1 MASPHLLLAEDE
13 DNLRRVL
20 AARLRRDGYEVLAV
34 ADGHQALEALGRHH
48 FDVVLTDLRM
58 PGLGGM
64 ELLRRVMKQEPS
76 LPVVILT
83 AHGTVDL
90 AVEALKSGAF
100 DFLTK
105 PVDRRELGLVLGK
118 ACASR
123 RLSADGAE
131 EPAVRGRFGLVGASA
146 PMRKLFD
153 QVARVADSPAT
164 VLVTGESGTGKELVA
179 KALHEHSSRRAGP
192 FVRVHCAAIPPGLL
206 ESELFGHE
214 RGAFTGAV
222 STKPGRF
229 ELADGGTL
237 FLDEIGEVPLEMQA
251 KLLRVLQEQEFERVG
266 GLHTL
271 RVDVRLVAATHRDL
285 QREVA
290 EGRFREDL
298 FYRLNVVNLRLPPL
312 RERMGDIPAL
322 VEHLTRKH
330 ARRLGREAPR
340 WGDEAL
346 QALGAYHWPGNVR
359 ELENVVE
366 RALLFCDG
374 DEVGVVHLPEE
385 LVTGE
390 RDVASSEAPLPSLT
404 ELLDGG
410 AAARGL
416 KEVVREAKARL
427 ERAIISQALE
437 HTGGNVTRAA
447 RLLKLSR
454 KGLQIKMRELGLR
467 EGFEG

>member
-13 DNLRRVL
+13 TNLRRVL
-20 AARLRRDGYEVLAV
+20 SARLRREGYEVLAV
-34 ADGHQALEALGRHH
+34 SDGLEALEALDRHH

-58 PGLGGM
+58 PGLDGM
-64 ELLRRVMKQEPS
+64 ALLRRVAERDPS
-76 LPVVILT
+76 LPVVLLT

-90 AVEALKSGAF
+90 AVEALKRGAF

-105 PVDRRELGLVLGK
+105 PFDRAELVAVLAK

-123 RLSADGAE
+123 RLSSHGP
-131 EPAVRGRFGLVGASA
+131 EPNSPGRFGLVGESA
-146 PMRKLFD
+146 PMRRLFG
-153 QVARVADSPAT
+153 QVERVADSPAT

-179 KALHEHSSRRAGP
+179 RALHEHSSRRDRP

-222 STKPGRF
+222 SAKPGRF

-285 QREVA
+285 PRAVS

-298 FYRLNVVNLRLPPL
+298 FYRLNVVNLHLPSL
-312 RERMGDIPAL
+312 RERLEDVPLL
-322 VEHLTRKH
+322 VEHFTRKH
-330 ARRLGREAPR
+330 ARRLGRDAPR
-340 WGDEAL
+340 WSGAAL
-346 QALGAYHWPGNVR
+346 ERLGAYPWPGNVR
-359 ELENVVE
+359 ELENAVE

-374 DEVGVVHLPEE
+374 DVVEPVHLPEE
-385 LVTGE
+385 LAGE
-390 RDVASSEAPLPSLT
+390 QVVPTSANGPLPSLT
-404 ELLDGG
+404 ELLDRGTSE
-410 AAARGL
+410 RGL
-416 KEVVREAKARL
+416 KEVVREAKAHL

-437 HTGGNVTRAA
+437 RTGGNVTRAA

-454 KGLQIKMRELGLR
+454 KGLQLKMRELGLR
-467 EGFEG
+467 DRERE